1 MTLKLESQ
9 SLTKLVITVDKM
21 EEMCT
26 ALCTS
31 YGIQEFT
38 AVHISPSAYD
48 KLRKEMDCSALYA
61 LPAIKSYQQ
70 LAIVVCQGYL
80 SIRINRDISDNDFLL
95 EDKQGVMYSY
105 EHDFLNT
112 LVERILLGGK

>member
-1 MTLKLESQ
+1 M
-9 SLTKLVITVDKM
+9 TKLVVTADKM

-26 ALCTS
+26 AMCTN

-38 AVHISPSAYD
+38 AVHVSPSAYNE
-48 KLRKEMDCSALYA
+48 LRKEMDCSALYNS
-61 LPAIKSYQQ
+61 PAIKSYQQ

-80 SIRINRDISDNDFLL
+80 SVRINRDISDNDFLL
-95 EDKQGVMYSY
+95 EDKHGVTYSY